1 MNTRKSGLFGIG
13 SVVLAITSVL
23 IGSGSVFATEQS
35 KQRQEGRDVRQ
46 DTRQQA
52 REEKVD
58 CRQAN
63 NKSNAACRQDKRS
76 DKQEGREK
84 ARDIKY

>member
-1 MNTRKSGLFGIG
+1 MNTRISGLFRIG
-13 SVVLAITSVL
+13 PAVVATTVL
-23 IGSGSVFATEQS
+23 LVASGSVFATEQS
-35 KQRQEGRDVRQ
+35 KQRQEGRGVKQ
-46 DTRQQA
+46 DARQQA
-52 REEKVD
+52 REDKID
-58 CRQAN
+58 CRQEN